1 METAEKKSV
10 AIPVLLILNGLA
22 VIGLLVAIL
31 LCLPYFDPAEP
42 TPAVLATEPST
53 VPETTVDT
61 TPTLPPP
68 AANPYGRN
76 DFQYEG
82 DWLLCQAGRSI
93 PGIDV
98 SAHQGK
104 IDWQAV
110 ADSGIRFVMV
120 RLGYRG
126 WGEKGTLKVDEYAV
140 ANIKG
145 AQEAGLAVGAYFFS
159 QSVTE
164 EEAIEEANM
173 ALEILGD
180 LELQLPIVYDWEYVS
195 EEARTANMDARTL
208 TDMTIAFCETIEG
221 AGRDSMIYFNWGQAD
236 DLMYLE
242 ELVDYPFWLALWQD
256 RMTYPYRVEMWQ
268 YTSTGR
274 VPGIVGD
281 VDINIGFQ

>member
-22 VIGLLVAIL
+22 IIGLIVAIV
-31 LCLPYFDPAEP
+31 LCLPYFSPPEPA
-42 TPAVLATEPST
+42 PAVQVSETTT

-68 AANPYGRN
+68 EANPYGRN

-82 DWLLCQAGRSI
+82 DWLLCQACRSI

-180 LELQLPIVYDWEYVS
+180 LELQLPVVYDWEYVS

-221 AGRDSMIYFNWGQAD
+221 AGRESMIYFNWGQAD
-236 DLMYLE
+236 ELMYLE

-256 RMTYPYRVEMWQ
+256 RMTYPYRIEMWQ

-274 VPGIVGD
+274 VPGISGD